1 MKFAK
6 LSASLLLVATVFTTA
21 LPQSVRADETTADK
35 LADKVQCSDV
45 GLGQNT
51 AMNTGTSTFNSDKSQ
66 SGNKSAWGSS
76 SNSSAFNKS
85 SSGGGGGSVSVLGLF
100 SVGGS
105 GGSKSNESGSSKSS
119 NAFGNNSAFN
129 NVNKVN
135 SSNTFDRSTSTL
147 VVGKNCDSNNAA
159 AASMFNT
166 LDNNKT
172 DVKITEIKD
181 ATERRRIETTERMNR
196 DNNAT
201 QVQLNNSNRSSNQV
215 GNLLKW

>member
-6 LSASLLLVATVFTTA
+6 LSSSLLLVATVMTTA
-21 LPQSVRADETTADK
+21 LPQAARADQSTADK

-45 GLGQNT
+45 GLGSNM
-51 AMNTGTSTFNSDKSQ
+51 AMNTGSSTYSSDKSR
-66 SGNKSAWGSS
+66 SGNQSAWGSS
-76 SNSSAFNKS
+76 SNSNS
-85 SSGGGGGSVSVLGLF
+85 SSKNTNVGGGGGFNVFGI
-100 SVGGS
+100 VGAS
-105 GGSKSNESGSSKSS
+105 GSGSSKTSESNSS
-119 NAFGNNSAFN
+119 KSSSESGSKSAFN
-129 NVNKVN
+129 NVNKVA
-135 SSNTFDRSTSTL
+135 SSSSFDRSTST
-147 VVGKNCDSNNAA
+147 VVTGKNCDSNNAA

-181 ATERRRIETTERMNR
+181 ATERRRIDTTERMNR
-196 DNNAT
+196 NNNET

>member
-6 LSASLLLVATVFTTA
+6 LSSSLLLVATVFSTA
-21 LPQSVRADETTADK
+21 LPQAVRADETTADK

-51 AMNTGTSTFNSDKSQ
+51 AMNTGTSAYNSDKSQ

-76 SNSSAFNKS
+76 SNSNAQNKTTNV
-85 SSGGGGGSVSVLGLF
+85 GGGGGFNVFGI
-100 SVGGS
+100 VGASGS
-105 GGSKSNESGSSKSS
+105 GSSKTSESSSSKSS

-129 NVNKVN
+129 NVNKV
-135 SSNTFDRSTSTL
+135 SSSSSFDRSTSTV

-196 DNNAT
+196 DNNST

>member
-6 LSASLLLVATVFTTA
+6 LSSSLLLVATVFTTA
-21 LPQSVRADETTADK
+21 LPQAVRADETTADK

-51 AMNTGTSTFNSDKSQ
+51 AMNTGTSAFNSDKSQ

-76 SNSSAFNKS
+76 SSSNAFNKS
-85 SSGGGGGSVSVLGLF
+85 SNAGGGGGVSFLGIGI
-100 SVGGS
+100 SGS
-105 GGSKSNESGSSKSS
+105 GSSKSSESGSSKSS

-129 NVNKVN
+129 NVNKV
-135 SSNTFDRSTSTL
+135 SSSSSFDRSTSTV

-196 DNNAT
+196 DNNST